1 MADPTPEQNRR
12 RWINIGEIVA
22 VAGLLI
28 SGLALWNS
36 WGRGDKEPPVVVETQ
51 RAIPLALRGTV
62 EDSGKAMRLAPVEAG
77 HALDEVRL
85 TAAAP
90 ASGSA
95 SFGSEPVVSAAA
107 IADWLPKDAR
117 REGVGTLT
125 VGVAT
130 RYIEQGQLR
139 TANQR
144 YRISYGWK
152 DGGLLG
158 GRSLR
163 LTGWSRG

>member
-1 MADPTPEQNRR
+1 MAEPTPAQTRR
-12 RWINIGEIVA
+12 RWINIGEVVA

-36 WGRGDKEPPVVVETQ
+36 WGRNDDKPAVVVEGEKP
-51 RAIPLALRGTV
+51 IPLALRGTV
-62 EDSGKAMRLAPVEAG
+62 EDEGKAMRLAPVEAG

-95 SFGSEPVVSAAA
+95 SFGSEPVLSAAA
-107 IADWLPKDAR
+107 IEEWLPKDGK
-117 REGVGTLT
+117 REGVGTLIVT
-125 VGVAT
+125 VAA
-130 RYIEQGQLR
+130 RYIEQGEVR

-144 YRISYGWK
+144 YRVSYGWK
-152 DGGLLG
+152 EGGLLG

-163 LTGWSRG
+163 LTGFSRA

>member
-1 MADPTPEQNRR
+1 MAEPTREQNRR

-62 EDSGKAMRLAPVEAG
+62 EDSGKAIRLAPVEPG
-77 HALDEVRL
+77 HALEEVRL

-107 IADWLPKDAR
+107 IEDWLPKDAQ

-125 VGVAT
+125 VALAA
-130 RYIEQGQLR
+130 RYIEQGEVR

-144 YRISYGWK
+144 YRVAYGWK
-152 DGGLLG
+152 EGGLLG

-163 LTGWSRG
+163 LTGFSRS

>member
-1 MADPTPEQNRR
+1 MAEPTPAQTRR
-12 RWINIGEIVA
+12 RWINIGEVVA

-36 WGRGDKEPPVVVETQ
+36 WGRNDGKPAVVVEGEKP
-51 RAIPLALRGTV
+51 IPLALRGTV
-62 EDSGKAMRLAPVEAG
+62 EDEGKAMRLAPVEAG

-95 SFGSEPVVSAAA
+95 SFGSEPVLSAAA
-107 IADWLPKDAR
+107 IEEWLPKDAK
-117 REGVGTLT
+117 REGVGTLIVT
-125 VGVAT
+125 VAA
-130 RYIEQGQLR
+130 RYIEQGEVR

-144 YRISYGWK
+144 YRVNYGWK
-152 DGGLLG
+152 EGGLLS

-163 LTGWSRG
+163 LTGFSRA